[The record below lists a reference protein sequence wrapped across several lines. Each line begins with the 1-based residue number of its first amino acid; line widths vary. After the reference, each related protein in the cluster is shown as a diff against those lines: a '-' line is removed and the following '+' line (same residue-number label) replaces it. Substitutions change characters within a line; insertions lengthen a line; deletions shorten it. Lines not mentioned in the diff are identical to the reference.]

1 MNQLS
6 DIKQEELALL
16 IYLFKWLMGL
26 MATGIVATAVAFFK
40 IKSDVQDVKK
50 DFQIRD
56 ERHENLQKN
65 FEELK
70 SFVYHKN

>member
-6 DIKQEELALL
+6 DVKQEELALL

-26 MATGIVATAVAFFK
+26 MSVGIMATVAAFFK
-40 IKSDVQDVKK
+40 IKSDLDDVKK
-50 DFQIRD
+50 DFEIRD
-56 ERHENLQKN
+56 DRHKNLEKN

-70 SFVYHKN
+70 HYVYHKN